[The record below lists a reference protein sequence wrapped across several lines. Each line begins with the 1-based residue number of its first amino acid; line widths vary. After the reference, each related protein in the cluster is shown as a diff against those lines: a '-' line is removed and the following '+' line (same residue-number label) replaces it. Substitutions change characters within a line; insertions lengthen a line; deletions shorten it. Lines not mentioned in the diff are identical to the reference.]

1 MNGMSRTK
9 QIEESQNNPFY
20 SRIGRRIILIMVL
33 LSSVITLFITLLQLS
48 WDYKKEFN
56 TVKQRQIEI
65 RDIHSPLIATSLWDF
80 DLIALQQEIDGL
92 VNLPRIDYLKITS
105 GEYSFQA
112 GKEVLTDPITKQ
124 YPLIYQ
130 YPNTTRFEEIGQ
142 IYIQSDAQEIYSYLI
157 WQAIST
163 LGLNAVK
170 TFLVCFLVLMVFHK
184 SINRRIFSV
193 AQYLRKYNPRHPAKP
208 LKLEH
213 LKWITEKEDELDW
226 LANETNKITDNV
238 TKLYGNI
245 KQEQERLSEFAHIS
259 SDWLWETNAQGQLV
273 YCSDSM
279 RNALMI
285 PPESKPRL
293 DEIPTLSSCYTL
305 RNRLNNHYSI
315 SMCEESITLNQKLV
329 YLLFKAKARFEE
341 GEFIGFRGTAI
352 NITELKLTQV
362 EIEKL
367 NQNLEKTV
375 AKRTQ
380 DLEQSM
386 LQLRQTQEHLVESEK
401 LAALGGLV
409 AGVAHEVNTPLGI
422 AVTAT
427 SVIQDVTN
435 EANQA
440 FNNQSLTTEQ
450 FQSLMQRMTESS
462 SMLEH
467 NLNRAAKLIRDFK
480 QTAVDQVS
488 ESRSQFSI
496 YQVLEALIASLHP
509 ETRKIPVTPV
519 LEGDRTIMMNS
530 LPGVLTQVISNL
542 IMNSINHAF
551 EESQQAEITIQ
562 FRADEQS
569 IVVEYQDNGT
579 GIEEASHQKIFEP
592 FYTTKR
598 GKGGSGLGLNL
609 VFNLVKQKLKGELAF
624 DSELGKGVHFQLILP
639 RELPQALPDQ
649 SGSD

>member
-1 MNGMSRTK
+1 MSRTK

-20 SRIGRRIILIMVL
+20 SRIGQRIILIMVL
-33 LSSVITLFITLLQLS
+33 LSSVITLFTTLLQLS

-80 DLIALQQEIDGL
+80 DLIVLQQEIDGL

-305 RNRLNNHYSI
+305 RNRLNNHYNI

-542 IMNSINHAF
+542 IMNSVNHAF

-562 FRADEQS
+562 FRAEEQS

-624 DSELGKGVHFQLILP
+624 DSELGKGVHFQLFLP